1 MGREGWGRAGW
12 VGAGREW
19 KQTAATE
26 KEAIIEQQTNTV
38 RRVLDSNLGLSDE

>member
-1 MGREGWGRAGW
+1 M
-12 VGAGREW
+12 GAGREW